1 MGTSMRNTITRLAL
15 SFLVV
20 AIVILQSGNPRDG
33 ASTPENAV
41 AQFRA
46 TTPTVITTLSGPT
59 DLLGCIRFCW
69 FAQRH
74 PSKVVMYTPP
84 DGGNPRSTTISRS
97 MTISYDVV
105 GESGGKWYSVLSGGV
120 NTGPGADPSSLAN
133 LTTHKVARASIS
145 NRYGVRRDYVLA
157 IGSVRSPAVTRAA
170 AIFDDGQFAES
181 PVVNGIFAM
190 FAPANGACEVSLYDE
205 RGGLLERMRPE
216 DNQMWAFILQR
227 EAPGGCQDWED
238 KFRST

>member
-1 MGTSMRNTITRLAL
+1 
-15 SFLVV
+15 
-20 AIVILQSGNPRDG
+20 
-33 ASTPENAV
+33 
-41 AQFRA
+41 
-46 TTPTVITTLSGPT
+46 
-59 DLLGCIRFCW
+59 
-69 FAQRH
+69 
-74 PSKVVMYTPP
+74 
-84 DGGNPRSTTISRS
+84 
-97 MTISYDVV
+97 MTIAYDVV
-105 GESGGKWYSVLSGGV
+105 GESGGKWYSVLSGGLSDA
-120 NTGPGADPSSLAN
+120 PLSDASL
-133 LTTHKVARASIS
+133 LTNFSASKVLRNSIS

-190 FAPANGACEVSLYDE
+190 FAPANGACEVRLYDE

-216 DNQMWAFILQR
+216 DNQMWAFTLQR

>member
-1 MGTSMRNTITRLAL
+1 MGISMRNAITSITL
-15 SFLVV
+15 SLLVV
-20 AIVILQSGNPRDG
+20 AIVVLQSGNPRDG

-46 TTPTVITTLSGPT
+46 TTPTVIATLTGPT

-74 PSKVVMYTPP
+74 PSMVVIYTRP
-84 DGGNPRSTTISRS
+84 DDGNQRSSTIA
-97 MTISYDVV
+97 YDVV
-105 GESGGKWYSVLSGGV
+105 GESDGKWYSVLSGGV
-120 NTGPGADPSSLAN
+120 VTGPGADPPSLAS
-133 LTTHKVARASIS
+133 LTTHKVERNSIS

-181 PVVNGIFAM
+181 PVVNGMFAM
-190 FAPANGACEVSLYDE
+190 FAPANGTCEVRLDDGS
-205 RGGLLERMRPE
+205 GGLLERMRPE
-216 DNQMWAFILQR
+216 DNQMWAFTLQR
-227 EAPGGCQDWED
+227 EAPGGCQDWSD
-238 KFRST
+238 KFPPTRLQ